1 MMRDYLTVYLNAGNT
16 TLNSTVC
23 ADSEVSKVSKPTFDT
38 FDTSQQARISGNV
51 LPFRARLECE
61 PDWLRDHTDEIEERA
76 AIMEFDG
83 GLIRDRAENLALDW
97 ARQWYAPVPF

>member
-1 MMRDYLTVYLNAGNT
+1 MMRDYLTTYLNTGGSALSSEIRAG
-16 TLNSTVC
+16 
-23 ADSEVSKVSKPTFDT
+23 SEVSKVSKPAFEP
-38 FDTSQQARISGNV
+38 FDTSQPARISGNV
-51 LPFRARLECE
+51 LPFRAGLESE

-83 GLIRDRAENLALDW
+83 GLIRERAESLALNW